1 MNTSPPSPDLVGQL
15 DRANS
20 GARSVSVTA
29 QDVEQIADDDVI
41 SQQFK
46 VEVESTKWLG
56 KLSE

>member
-15 DRANS
+15 DLANS

-29 QDVEQIADDDVI
+29 QDMEQIADDNVI